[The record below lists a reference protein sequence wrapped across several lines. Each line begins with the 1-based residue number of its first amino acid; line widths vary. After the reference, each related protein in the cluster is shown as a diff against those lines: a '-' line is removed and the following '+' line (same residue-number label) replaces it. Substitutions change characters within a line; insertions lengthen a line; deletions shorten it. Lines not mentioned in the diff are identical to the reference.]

1 MLHEIIKWYLVD
13 TALGLPPI
21 DWNTRSVPSSSYHH
35 SQCSGTID
43 RMKSEVT
50 RQYWALARDSHPRP
64 SNPRPPSVSF
74 EALSGPYENPGYGTV
89 DFCFIFKNKS
99 TSDIPSP
106 CDDSWTTL
114 PGAIDPS
121 VPTLLAK
128 WDKAWS
134 THIMLTHFDENL
146 FNVSTLE
153 SRVRICQLL
162 FLCIIPYPILQ
173 HTINTVLDSRGT

>member
-1 MLHEIIKWYLVD
+1 MVSRRYC
-13 TALGLPPI
+13 LGTTPYQLEHQA
-21 DWNTRSVPSSSYHH
+21 SPSSSFHH
-35 SQCSGTID
+35 SPCSGTTN

-50 RQYWALARDSHPRP
+50 RQYRALARDSRPRP
-64 SNPRPPSVSF
+64 FNPRPPSISF
-74 EALSGPYENPGYGTV
+74 EALSGQYENPGYGTV

-99 TSDIPSP
+99 ASDVPSP

-114 PGAIDPS
+114 PSAIDTS

-134 THIMLTHFDENL
+134 THIMLTHFDGNL

-153 SRVRICQLL
+153 SRVRIYQMLPC
-162 FLCIIPYPILQ
+162 
-173 HTINTVLDSRGT
+173 V